1 MGQCLS
7 TLPPSRDEFIV
18 LGITWSSS
26 YLNLAI
32 EDDEANSF
40 QGIAESF
47 TGASGLDRR
56 GVDL

>member
-1 MGQCLS
+1 M
-7 TLPPSRDEFIV
+7 

-26 YLNLAI
+26 YFNLQLAI

-47 TGASGLDRR
+47 TATSGLDRR

>member
-1 MGQCLS
+1 M
-7 TLPPSRDEFIV
+7 

-47 TGASGLDRR
+47 TAASGLDRR